1 VTRHTMSAFSVP
13 AFLDSSRMAE
23 TIVEY
28 RRGETIFTQGDTC
41 EDVLYIQTGG
51 VRLSVSK
58 TGREAV
64 VRMLGPGEFFGEGCL
79 AGQSV
84 RTGSA
89 TAITPSVIVHVDKG
103 KMLRLL
109 REQRAV
115 SDRFISHLLSRNI
128 RIEEELLDQLFGSS
142 EKRLARALLLTARY
156 GQQGKPRRIVPKT
169 SQDVLAK
176 ATGVT
181 RSQVTLLLAKFR
193 KLGFIEENGAF
204 TIKRSLLSVLL
215 KD

>member
-1 VTRHTMSAFSVP
+1 MSAFSAP
-13 AFLDSSRMAE
+13 AFLDSSGIAE

-58 TGREAV
+58 TGRQAV

-84 RTGSA
+84 RMGSA
-89 TAITPSVIVHVDKG
+89 TAITPSVIVLVGKG

-109 REQRAV
+109 REQRAM
-115 SDRFISHLLSRNI
+115 SDRFISHVLSRNI

-142 EKRLARALLLTARY
+142 EKRLARALLLAARY
-156 GQQGKPRRIVPKT
+156 GQRGKPRRVVPKP
-169 SQDVLAK
+169 SQDALA
-176 ATGVT
+176 AAIGAT

-193 KLGFIEENGAF
+193 KSGSSKK
-204 TIKRSLLSVLL
+204 TVRSRSSALS
-215 KD
+215 